1 MGKSKKVYVKQ
12 VLNDNTPNTP
22 MQYDV
27 RGSVEKSKKLKQ
39 TEVFEFTNKHNL
51 RSKNKKKK

>member
-1 MGKSKKVYVKQ
+1 MGKVKSKKVFVKQ

-27 RGSVEKSKKLKQ
+27 KGSVEKSKKVKQ
-39 TEVFEFTNKHNL
+39 TEVFDFDKKYNL
-51 RSKNKKKK
+51 RNKKKK